1 MLSVVI
7 PTHNSERRL
16 VPVLSALVQG
26 VTAGVLRDVTLVD
39 NGSTDGTATIADGAG
54 CAFLPSVG
62 DLGVR
67 LRQGAA
73 AARGRWLMFLTDQS
87 FLEEG
92 WAREVAHFIEAAER
106 RGQAERI
113 AGTFRLAVDG
123 YGLGPRLGEAV
134 AAARLALLGLP
145 KPGQGLIIA
154 HRHYDRLGGHPS
166 GVKAEQRLLA
176 RIGRRRIHVLRA
188 RVLLADGMSEQPD
201 AGRGEEAGVLHLK

>member
-39 NGSTDGTATIADGAG
+39 SDSTDATATIADAAG
-54 CAFLPSVG
+54 CAFLHSVG
-62 DLGVR
+62 DVGVR

-73 AARGRWLMFLTDQS
+73 ASRGRWLMFLTDRS

-92 WAREVAHFIEAAER
+92 WAREVAHFIETAER

-113 AGTFRLAVDG
+113 AATFRLAVEG
-123 YGLGPRLGEAV
+123 YGFGPRLGEAV

-145 KPGQGLIIA
+145 KPGQGLIISR
-154 HRHYDRLGGHPS
+154 RHYDRLGGHPS
-166 GVKAEQRLLA
+166 GVKAEQRLIA
-176 RIGRRRIHVLRA
+176 RIGRRGIHLLRA
-188 RVLLADGMSEQPD
+188 RILLGDGADESASED
-201 AGRGEEAGVLHLK
+201 AAAFHPK